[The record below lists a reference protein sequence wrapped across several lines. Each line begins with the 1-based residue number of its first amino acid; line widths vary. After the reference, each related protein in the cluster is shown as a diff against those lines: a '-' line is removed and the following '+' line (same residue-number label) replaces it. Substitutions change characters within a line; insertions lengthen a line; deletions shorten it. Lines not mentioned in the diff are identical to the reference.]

1 MAENNTAIL
10 VLGLALVVLITA
22 GLTYFAT
29 QSVLSGPVNG
39 TNLTSGHPTITVRGE
54 ATKTLPPD
62 LLTIGITVEG
72 NGSSVA
78 DSQKDA
84 ADKISRLKSALLAN
98 GVKESDIQTS
108 SYYTSPT
115 YNSSCNKCY
124 PRPIPYAYGTEGS
137 PTPAPQPDIPTDAA
151 YPVQPYPYCEP
162 SICPPT
168 GYQTVHSLT
177 IKSDDTSKGG
187 SLVDSALGVDGARFD
202 YVYFSLKDSTRLA
215 ADDEL
220 QGSAASA
227 ARSKAMKIADGAG
240 VKLGK
245 VVSINT
251 DQYYPPYPVYA
262 GGGAM
267 PQAADAG
274 SARPTEI
281 FPTDTTLS
289 SSIVVVYELEQ

>member
-1 MAENNTAIL
+1 MAENNAPLLI
-10 VLGLALVVLITA
+10 LGLVLVVLITA

-29 QSVLSGPVNG
+29 RSIMSGPVNG
-39 TNLTSGHPTITVRGE
+39 TNLTSGQPTITVRGE

-62 LLTIGITVEG
+62 LLSLGITVEG
-72 NGSSVA
+72 NGSTVA

-84 ADKISRLKSALLAN
+84 ADKISRLKSALLAS
-98 GVKESDIQTS
+98 GIKESDIQTA
-108 SYYTSPT
+108 SYFTSPT

-124 PRPIPYAYGTEGS
+124 PGPIPYYGQGGS
-137 PTPAPQPDIPTDAA
+137 TPAPQPDIPTDAA
-151 YPVQPYPYCEP
+151 YPVQAYPYCQP
-162 SICPPT
+162 SVCPPT

-177 IKSDDTSKGG
+177 VKSDDTSKGG
-187 SLVDSALGVDGARFD
+187 SLVDAALAVDGARFD

-215 ADDEL
+215 AEDEL

-227 ARSKAMKIADGAG
+227 ARSKAAKIAEGAG

-262 GGGAM
+262 GGGV
-267 PQAADAG
+267 AAPASDNG

-289 SSIVVVYELEQ
+289 SSIVVVYELDQ